1 MTRQY
6 IGARYVPKFAEPI
19 EWDNLRGYEA
29 LTIVTYQGTSYTSK
43 KNVPVG
49 IALDNKEYWVATGN
63 YNSQVEFYRR
73 EVSEVKEEVSV
84 VKGEV
89 SEVKETLG
97 DVIRALSVEY
107 FKGKNITIIGD
118 SISDNTTYP
127 PNWTIHFTDK
137 INKIGGVVNNI
148 AQNGASF
155 ASWANPD
162 NIGKIPNNSDIYII
176 LLGVNDWQGQ
186 FPFVGASVSDYN
198 LNSCMKAINDRF
210 ADNADV
216 FYISPIK
223 CFMPTMKTNL
233 GTLNMYRHM
242 MEVKA
247 INFGWRVISG
257 DNAPLLSNK
266 TKLTYMGDD
275 IHPNSTYAPILADY
289 IFNAI
294 LSRIST
300 ISVGRL
306 DHVRVTPST
315 GSGYIDM
322 FIDTASNEI
331 NIELYLHS
339 AVLTQDWSTIVD
351 LSSCGVFKYP
361 NNIISRVFVNGE
373 DKTISQLRLENG
385 KIQIYGV
392 AKTTTL
398 IGGIKILISGID

>member
-6 IGARYVPKFAEPI
+6 IGARYVPVFANPI
-19 EWDNLRGYEA
+19 EWDNLRSYEG

-63 YNSQVEFYRR
+63 YNAQVENYRR
-73 EVSEVKEEVSV
+73 EVSEIKEELDV
-84 VKGEV
+84 VN
-89 SEVKETLG
+89 SY
-97 DVIRALSVEY
+97 LSVEY

-127 PNWTIHFTDK
+127 PNWTVHFTDK
-137 INKIGGVVNNI
+137 INKIGGSVNNI
-148 AQNGASF
+148 AVNGSSF
-155 ASWANPD
+155 ASWAQAN
-162 NIGKIPNNSDIYII
+162 NIEKIPNDSDIYII
-176 LLGVNDWQGQ
+176 FLGVNDWQGQ
-186 FPFVGASVSDYN
+186 FPFIEGDVTNYN
-198 LNSCMKAINDRF
+198 LSSCMSAINNRI
-210 ADNADV
+210 AANADV

-223 CFMPTMKTNL
+223 CFMPTMQTKL
-233 GTLNMYRHM
+233 GTLNMYRHV

-266 TKLTYMGDD
+266 TKQMYMGDD
-275 IHPNSTYAPILADY
+275 IHPNSNYAPILAEY

-331 NIELYLHS
+331 NIELYVVS
-339 AVLTQDWSTIVD
+339 AVLTEGWTTIVD
-351 LSSCGVFKYP
+351 LSSCSAFLYS

-373 DKTISQLRLENG
+373 DKTISQLRLEKG
-385 KIQIYGV
+385 KIQIYGT

-398 IGGIKILISGID
+398 IGGMKILLDGVN

>member
-6 IGARYVPKFAEPI
+6 IGARYVPVFANPI
-19 EWDNLRGYEA
+19 EWDNLRSYEA

-49 IALDNKEYWVATGN
+49 IDLDNKEYWVATGN
-63 YNSQVEFYRR
+63 YNAQVENYRR
-73 EVSEVKEEVSV
+73 EVSEIKKELDV
-84 VKGEV
+84 VN
-89 SEVKETLG
+89 SY
-97 DVIRALSVEY
+97 LSVKY

-127 PNWTIHFTDK
+127 PNWTVHFTDK
-137 INKIGGVVNNI
+137 INKIGGSVNNI
-148 AQNGASF
+148 AVNGSSF
-155 ASWANPD
+155 ASWAQTN
-162 NIGKIPNNSDIYII
+162 NIEKIPNDSDIYII
-176 LLGVNDWQGQ
+176 FLGVNDWQGQ
-186 FPFVGASVSDYN
+186 FPFIDGGVSNFN
-198 LNSCMKAINDRF
+198 LNDCMTAINNRI
-210 ADNADV
+210 ASNADV

-223 CFMPTMKTNL
+223 CFMPTMQTNL
-233 GTLNMYRHM
+233 GTLNLYRHV

-257 DNAPLLSNK
+257 DNAPLLSGK
-266 TKLTYMGDD
+266 TKQMYMGDD
-275 IHPNSTYAPILADY
+275 IHPNSTYAPILAEY

-322 FIDTASNEI
+322 FIDTASGEI
-331 NIELYLHS
+331 NIEIYVVS
-339 AVLTQDWSTIVD
+339 AVLTEGWTTIVD
-351 LSSCGVFKYP
+351 LSSCSAFLYM
-361 NNIISRVFVNGE
+361 NNIVSRVFVNGE
-373 DKTISQLRLENG
+373 DKTISQLRLEKG
-385 KIQIYGV
+385 KIQIYNT

-398 IGGIKILISGID
+398 IGGMKILLDGIN

>member
-6 IGARYVPKFAEPI
+6 IGARYVPLFADPI
-19 EWDNLRGYEA
+19 EWDNLRSYEG

-49 IALDNKEYWVATGN
+49 VELDNKEYWVATGN
-63 YNSQVEFYRR
+63 YNSQVENYR
-73 EVSEVKEEVSV
+73 K
-84 VKGEV
+84 EV

-97 DVIRALSVEY
+97 DVISYLSVEY

-127 PNWTIHFTDK
+127 PNWTVHFTDK
-137 INKIGGVVNNI
+137 INKIGGNVNNI
-148 AQNGASF
+148 SVNGSSF
-155 ASWANPD
+155 ASWAQTN
-162 NIGKIPNNSDIYII
+162 NVEKIPNDSDIYII
-176 LLGVNDWQGQ
+176 FLGVNDWQGQ
-186 FPFVGASVSDYN
+186 FPFIDGDVTNYN
-198 LNSCMKAINDRF
+198 LTSCMTAINNRI
-210 ADNADV
+210 ASNADV

-223 CFMPTMKTNL
+223 CFMPTMQTNL
-233 GTLNMYRHM
+233 GTLNMYRHV

-257 DNAPLLSNK
+257 DNAPLLSGK
-266 TKLTYMGDD
+266 TKQMYMGDD
-275 IHPNSTYAPILADY
+275 IHPNSTYAPILAEY

-306 DHVRVTPST
+306 DHVRINPST

-322 FIDTASNEI
+322 FIDTASGEI
-331 NIELYLHS
+331 NIELYLIS
-339 AVLTQDWSTIVD
+339 VVLTEGWTTIID
-351 LSSCGVFKYP
+351 LSSCSAFKYS
-361 NNIISRVFVNGE
+361 NNIISRVFVNGD
-373 DKTISQLRLENG
+373 DKTISQLRMENS
-385 KIQIYGV
+385 KIQIYGE

-398 IGGIKILISGID
+398 IGGLKILLDGIN

>member
-6 IGARYVPKFAEPI
+6 IGARYVPIFADPI
-19 EWDNLRGYEA
+19 EWDNLRSYEG

-49 IALDNKEYWVATGN
+49 VELDNKEYWVATGN
-63 YNSQVEFYRR
+63 YNAQVENYR
-73 EVSEVKEEVSV
+73 K
-84 VKGEV
+84 EV

-97 DVIRALSVEY
+97 DVISYLSVEY

-127 PNWTIHFTDK
+127 PNWTVHFTDK
-137 INKIGGVVNNI
+137 INKIGGNVNNI
-148 AQNGASF
+148 AVNGSSF
-155 ASWANPD
+155 ASWAQTN
-162 NIGKIPNNSDIYII
+162 NVKKIPNDSDIYII
-176 LLGVNDWQGQ
+176 FLGVNDWQGQ
-186 FPFVGASVSDYN
+186 SAFIGSDISDYN
-198 LNSCMKAINDRF
+198 LSSCMTAINNRI
-210 ADNADV
+210 ASNADV

-223 CFMPTMKTNL
+223 CFMPTMQTNL
-233 GTLNMYRHM
+233 GTLNMYRHV

-266 TKLTYMGDD
+266 TKQMYMGDD
-275 IHPNSTYAPILADY
+275 IHPNSTYAPILAEY

-322 FIDTASNEI
+322 FIDTASDVI
-331 NIELYLHS
+331 NIELYVSS
-339 AVLTQDWSTIVD
+339 AVLTEGWTTIVD
-351 LSSCGVFKYP
+351 LSSCHAFYYI
-361 NNIISRVFVNGE
+361 NNIVSRVFVNGE

-385 KIQIYGV
+385 KIQIYGL

-398 IGGIKILISGID
+398 IGGMKILLDGVN